1 MTLVLVG
8 VRTFQLL
15 VGTYTSPM
23 YLPCSSMW
31 TVKVIVDIPI
41 SNQRSLENVCKAFLR
56 CFSARL
62 KEFNQNRHSEYRF
75 RQALTPSQLF
85 LLQTTS
91 SRPLWQQHCI
101 VENIVDLCGPTLQPR
116 VLSSVLLQLHLY
128 ESPT

>member
-62 KEFNQNRHSEYRF
+62 KEFNWNRHSEYRF
-75 RQALTPSQLF
+75 GIGTF
-85 LLQTTS
+85 
-91 SRPLWQQHCI
+91 
-101 VENIVDLCGPTLQPR
+101 D
-116 VLSSVLLQLHLY
+116 VLSCTFSGFPSALLLSSANSISALP
-128 ESPT
+128 STDN